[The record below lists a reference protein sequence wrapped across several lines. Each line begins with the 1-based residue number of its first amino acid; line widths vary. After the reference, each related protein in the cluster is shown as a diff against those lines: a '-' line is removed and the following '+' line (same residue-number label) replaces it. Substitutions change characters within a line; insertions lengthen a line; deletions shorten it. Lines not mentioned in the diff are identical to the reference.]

1 MNTARRI
8 RLFVFGVVL
17 GSIVM
22 YFLVFKNRNVYKS
35 PSEVIHGK
43 LQSQPLQLSLKAQ
56 CTMRCY
62 AISES
67 EIKEILINS
76 EVNYPKSKV
85 HEKPCPTYALE
96 GKTSTGKNL
105 SIVFA
110 ECDSL
115 TKVLSAMDL
124 GISSD
129 TCNCQ

>member
-17 GSIVM
+17 GSLVM

-43 LQSQPLQLSLKAQ
+43 LMSHAMQLSLKAQ
-56 CTMRCY
+56 CNMQCY
-62 AISES
+62 HISES
-67 EIKEILINS
+67 EIKEILIQS
-76 EVNYPKSKV
+76 EVNYSKSKV
-85 HEKPCPTYALE
+85 HEKPCPFYALE
-96 GKTSTGKNL
+96 GKTSKGRNL
-105 SIVFA
+105 RVEFA

-124 GISSD
+124 SITGD
-129 TCNCQ
+129 TCHCP